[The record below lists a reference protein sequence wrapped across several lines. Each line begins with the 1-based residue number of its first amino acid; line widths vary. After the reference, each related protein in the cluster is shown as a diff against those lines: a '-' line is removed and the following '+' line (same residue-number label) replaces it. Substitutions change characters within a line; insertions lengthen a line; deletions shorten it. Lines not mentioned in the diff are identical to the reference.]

1 MIEKRHFYSSKA
13 SFLTQ
18 RWIVWVFWL
27 CLILIITA
35 VWPSGCYFV
44 SFKAFTSKQTY
55 PTIPLHL
62 NWSLQRPL
70 GFNDTNQVYVSCTL
84 YCLGQFEWNVAWIF
98 PTCSNW
104 MFFLE
109 QIYCKSSFGG
119 FPFIFLLSHL
129 HPFTCPAQ
137 RMSPICKIMIT

>member
-104 MFFLE
+104 MFFFWSRFIVSPVL
-109 QIYCKSSFGG
+109 GG
-119 FPFIFLLSHL
+119 FHLYFYFPICILSRVLLSEC
-129 HPFTCPAQ
+129 HPYV
-137 RMSPICKIMIT
+137 K